1 MDSLGLLQ
9 GSSYGR
15 SSLAK
20 NQAEG
25 DCVESGGDEKQTLV
39 VVGGGAAGVYGAIWA
54 KTACKHLKVVVLERG
69 HFLSK
74 VKISGG
80 GRCNVTTGL
89 FVEPLV
95 KYSGRGV
102 LLFKFWFQPLSQ
114 QYPRGHKELRGSY
127 FREHGPLETAA
138 WFHEHGVPLKT
149 EEDGRMFPVT
159 DDSGTVVECLL
170 NKARRIGVSL
180 KSNALV
186 KDIVPL
192 NGRFDVHFKNKNEP
206 FSEKLQADF
215 ALLATGSSPQGYKL
229 AKELGHDLVSPAPSL
244 FTFKVADSK
253 LGELAGV
260 SFEHVSVDLE
270 ILCWNKRSVNL
281 RQDGPLLVT
290 HWGLSGPAV
299 LRLSAWAARD
309 LLKVDYKGT
318 LWVDFAPKF
327 SLDEVKKLLVKQKTL
342 SPRRKLD
349 SGAPLV
355 LQLVKR
361 FWQYLIH
368 RQDLNEEAVWYELSN
383 RQLGDLAGL
392 LKRCSFQISG
402 KGEFKDEFVTAGG
415 VPLDEVNLKTM
426 ESKKCSNLY
435 LAGELLNVDGITG
448 GFNFQNAWTSGYL
461 SGSAIA
467 KKATSRSL

>member
-1 MDSLGLLQ
+1 
-9 GSSYGR
+9 
-15 SSLAK
+15 
-20 NQAEG
+20 
-25 DCVESGGDEKQTLV
+25 DEKQTLV

-89 FVEPLV
+89 FVEPL
-95 KYSGRGV
+95 
-102 LLFKFWFQPLSQ
+102 PLSQ

-170 NKARRIGVSL
+170 NKARRIGGSFGLFTGYVLEILAVSL

-260 SFEHVSVDLE
+260 SVYCLIVIEQ
-270 ILCWNKRSVNL
+270 LCDVFPF
-281 RQDGPLLVT
+281 QDGPLLVT

-448 GFNFQNAWTSGYL
+448 GFNFQASESQSLEISYDHGGNKWFLLLFQNAWTSGYL

>member
-89 FVEPLV
+89 FVEPL
-95 KYSGRGV
+95 
-102 LLFKFWFQPLSQ
+102 